1 MVTIV
6 GCQTKVPIFN
16 KEKAFSHLVAQC
28 DFGPRNP
35 GSEGHIKTLG
45 YLLETLTP
53 LADTVFTQSYIEIMP
68 KTRKKVNMNNIIA
81 RFNPSAVKQIMIS
94 AHWDTRPWGD
104 RGSSIM
110 EKNQPILGAND
121 GACLLYTSPSPRDR
135 G

>member
-16 KEKAFSHLVAQC
+16 KEKAFNHLVAQC

-68 KTRKKVNMNNIIA
+68 RTRKKVNMNNI
-81 RFNPSAVKQIMIS
+81 
-94 AHWDTRPWGD
+94 
-104 RGSSIM
+104 
-110 EKNQPILGAND
+110 
-121 GACLLYTSPSPRDR
+121 CLLYTSPSPRD
-135 G
+135 

>member
-1 MVTIV
+1 MFTIV

-35 GSEGHIKTLG
+35 GSDGHIKALG
-45 YLLETLTP
+45 YFLETLTP

-68 KTRKKVNMNNIIA
+68 RTQEKVKMNNIIA
-81 RFNPSAVKQIMIS
+81 RFNPSAVEQIMIS

-104 RGSSIM
+104 RGASIM
-110 EKNQPILGAND
+110 GKNQPI
-121 GACLLYTSPSPRDR
+121 
-135 G
+135 